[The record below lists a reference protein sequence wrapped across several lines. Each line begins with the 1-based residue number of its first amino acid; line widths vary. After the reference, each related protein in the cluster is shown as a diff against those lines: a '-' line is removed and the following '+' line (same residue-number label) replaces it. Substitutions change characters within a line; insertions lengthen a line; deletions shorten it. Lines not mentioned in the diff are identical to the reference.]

1 MDKMKH
7 EQLHVQNWLSFV
19 CLFSQRLCF
28 VFFSIFFFWV
38 ALQHSFA
45 CEERD
50 FIQFELNLG
59 SLNCCY
65 FFCFVAIFMF
75 VSFRFVVV
83 FCCCTVRHSPKIDD
97 EIVQLFV
104 LFNIVHLLLVFAMW
118 HEIEVETFLWPF
130 GFVFVW
136 VCPCMCHINCC
147 SSRPFEWRAGL

>member
-1 MDKMKH
+1 MKH

-19 CLFSQRLCF
+19 YLFSQRLCF
-28 VFFSIFFFWV
+28 AFFLSCLATFIRLWR
-38 ALQHSFA
+38 
-45 CEERD
+45 ER
-50 FIQFELNLG
+50 FHPIRIEFGIIELL
-59 SLNCCY
+59 
-65 FFCFVAIFMF
+65 FFVAIFTF
-75 VSFRFVVV
+75 VSFRFVAV
-83 FCCCTVRHSPKIDD
+83 FCCYTAKIDD

-130 GFVFVW
+130 GFEFVW